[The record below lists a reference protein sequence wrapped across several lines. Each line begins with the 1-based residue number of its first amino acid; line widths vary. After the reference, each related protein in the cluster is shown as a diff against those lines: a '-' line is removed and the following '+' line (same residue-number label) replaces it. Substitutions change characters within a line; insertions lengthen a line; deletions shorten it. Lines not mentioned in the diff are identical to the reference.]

1 LLVFAFIDLISFG
14 QSKTKWES
22 EMSQANAGIKINGHV
37 APGFEGVREAFAAHF
52 ESGAEVGASFAI
64 YKDGDYL
71 VDLWA
76 GHADGAKTK
85 AWARDTLPNV
95 WSTTKAVTAL
105 CVALLVERGQV
116 SYDDKV
122 VKYWPEFGAHGKDQ
136 LTVGQVLSHQA
147 GLSTLRDPI
156 STEDLY
162 DSEGMAARMAA
173 AEPLW
178 EPGTRSGYHAITF
191 AYPAAEL
198 MRRITGKT
206 LGQFFREEIAEP
218 WKIDFYIG
226 LPESEEGRVAEM
238 IAAPNSTAMDPTN
251 MTDLQKLTFGNPT
264 PAETLPNERAWR
276 AAEIGSANGRGSASA
291 LAKLFG
297 SVAAGGTAD
306 GVSLFSAQ
314 SLEALTKEQ
323 IFNEDLVLG
332 LPGSWGAG
340 VLRNLGGLLYGPND
354 ASFGHSGW
362 GGSFAMSDPVA
373 GLGMAY
379 VMNQMGPD
387 LAADPRAMALL
398 AASYEAIG

>member
-1 LLVFAFIDLISFG
+1 
-14 QSKTKWES
+14 
-22 EMSQANAGIKINGHV
+22 MSQTNAKTQIGGQV
-37 APGFEGVREAFAAHF
+37 APGFEGVRDVFAAQF
-52 ESGAEVGASFAI
+52 DSGAEVGASFAI
-64 YKDGDYL
+64 YKDGKYL

-76 GHADGAKTK
+76 GHADKAKTK
-85 AWARDTLPNV
+85 AWTRDTLPNV

-105 CVALLVERGQV
+105 CFALLVERGQL

-122 VKYWPEFGAHGKDQ
+122 VKYWPEFGVHGKDQ

-147 GLSTLRDPI
+147 GLSTLREPI

-162 DSEGMAARMAA
+162 DSEALAARMAA

-198 MRRITGKT
+198 VRRISGKT

-226 LPESEEGRVAEM
+226 LPESEEPRVAEM
-238 IAAPNSTAMDPTN
+238 VAATNPTALDPAH
-251 MTDLQKLTFGNPT
+251 MTDLQKMTFSNPA
-264 PAETLPNERAWR
+264 PSETLPNERAWR
-276 AAEIGSANGRGSASA
+276 AAEIGSANGRGSAVA

-297 SVAAGGTAD
+297 SVAKDGTAE
-306 GVSLFSAQ
+306 GVKLFS
-314 SLEALTKEQ
+314 STTRDALSKEQ
-323 IFNEDLVLG
+323 ILNEDLVLG

-340 VLRNLGGLLYGPND
+340 VLRNLGGMLYGPND

-373 GLGMAY
+373 GLGIAY

-398 AASYEAIG
+398 AASYEALG

>member
-1 LLVFAFIDLISFG
+1 
-14 QSKTKWES
+14 
-22 EMSQANAGIKINGHV
+22 MSQTHAGIKINGHV
-37 APGFEGVREAFAAHF
+37 APGFEGVRDVFTAQF
-52 ESGAEVGASFAI
+52 ESGAEIGASFAVFR
-64 YKDGDYL
+64 DGDYL

-76 GHADGAKTK
+76 GHADKAKTK
-85 AWARDTLPNV
+85 AWMRDTLPNV

-105 CVALLVERGQV
+105 CFALLVERGQL

-136 LTVGQVLSHQA
+136 LTIGQVLSHQA

-162 DSEGMAARMAA
+162 DSEGLAARMAA
-173 AEPLW
+173 AKPLW

-198 MRRITGKT
+198 VRRITGKT

-226 LPESEEGRVAEM
+226 LPESEEPRVAEM
-238 IAAPNSTAMDPTN
+238 IAAANPTALDPAH
-251 MTDLQKLTFGNPT
+251 MTDLQKMTFSNPA
-264 PAETLPNERAWR
+264 PSETLPNERAWR
-276 AAEIGSANGRGSASA
+276 AAEIGSANGRGSAVA

-297 SVAAGGTAD
+297 SVATDGTAE
-306 GVSLFSAQ
+306 GVKLFS
-314 SLEALTKEQ
+314 SKTRDALCKEQ
-323 IFNEDLVLG
+323 ILNEDLILG

-340 VLRNLGGLLYGPND
+340 VLRNLGGMLYGPNEE
-354 ASFGHSGW
+354 SFGHSGW

-373 GLGMAY
+373 GLGIAY

-398 AASYEAIG
+398 AASYEALG

>member
-1 LLVFAFIDLISFG
+1 
-14 QSKTKWES
+14 
-22 EMSQANAGIKINGHV
+22 MSQSNTETKINGHV
-37 APGFEGVREAFAAHF
+37 APGFEGVRDVFAAQF
-52 ESGAEVGASFAI
+52 ESGKEVGASFAI

-76 GHADGAKTK
+76 GHADKAKTK
-85 AWARDTLPNV
+85 AWTRDTLPNV

-105 CVALLVERGQV
+105 CFALLVERGQL

-122 VKYWPEFGAHGKDQ
+122 VKYWPEFGVHGKDQ
-136 LTVGQVLSHQA
+136 LTIGQALSHQA
-147 GLSTLRDPI
+147 GLSTLREPI

-162 DSEGMAARMAA
+162 DSEGLAARMAA

-198 MRRITGKT
+198 VRRITGKT

-218 WKIDFYIG
+218 WKIDFHIG

-238 IAAPNSTAMDPTN
+238 LAAVNASALDPAN
-251 MTDLQKLTFGNPT
+251 MTDLQKLTFSNPA
-264 PAETLPNERAWR
+264 PSETLPNERAWR

-297 SVAAGGTAD
+297 NVATGGTAE
-306 GVSLFSAQ
+306 GVSLFSAK
-314 SLEALTKEQ
+314 SLDALTKEQ

-340 VLRNLGGLLYGPND
+340 VLRNLGGLLYGPNEP
-354 ASFGHSGW
+354 SYGHSGW

-373 GLGMAY
+373 GIGISY

-398 AASYEAIG
+398 AASYEALG

>member
-1 LLVFAFIDLISFG
+1 
-14 QSKTKWES
+14 
-22 EMSQANAGIKINGHV
+22 MSQTSAKIKIGGQV
-37 APGFEGVREAFAAHF
+37 APGFEGVRDVFAAQF

-71 VDLWA
+71 VNLWA
-76 GHADGAKTK
+76 GHADKAKTK
-85 AWARDTLPNV
+85 EWTRDTLPNV

-105 CVALLVERGQV
+105 CFALLVERGQL

-136 LTVGQVLSHQA
+136 LTIGQVLSHQA
-147 GLSTLRDPI
+147 GLSTLREPI
-156 STEDLY
+156 STDDLY
-162 DSEGMAARMAA
+162 ASEALAARMAA

-198 MRRITGKT
+198 VRRITGKT

-226 LPESEEGRVAEM
+226 LPESEEPRVAEM
-238 IAAPNSTAMDPTN
+238 VAAVNSTALDPAH
-251 MTDLQKLTFGNPT
+251 MTDLQKMTFSNPA
-264 PAETLPNERAWR
+264 PSETLPNDRAWR
-276 AAEIGSANGRGSASA
+276 AAEIGSANGRGSAVA

-297 SVAAGGTAD
+297 SVATDGTAE
-306 GVSLFSAQ
+306 GVALFS
-314 SLEALTKEQ
+314 SKTREALCKEQ
-323 IFNEDLVLG
+323 ILNEDLILG

-340 VLRNLGGLLYGPND
+340 VLRNLGGMLYGPNE

-362 GGSFAMSDPVA
+362 GGSFAMSDPDA
-373 GLGMAY
+373 GLGIAY

-398 AASYEAIG
+398 AASYEALG

>member
-1 LLVFAFIDLISFG
+1 
-14 QSKTKWES
+14 
-22 EMSQANAGIKINGHV
+22 MSQTNAETKIHGHV
-37 APGFEGVREAFAAHF
+37 APGFEGVRDVFAAQF
-52 ESGAEVGASFAI
+52 ERGEEVGASFAI

-76 GHADGAKTK
+76 GHADKAKTK
-85 AWARDTLPNV
+85 EWTRDTLPNV

-105 CVALLVERGQV
+105 CFALLVERGQL

-136 LTVGQVLSHQA
+136 LTIGQVLSHQA

-198 MRRITGKT
+198 VRRISGKT

-226 LPESEEGRVAEM
+226 LPESEEPRVAEM
-238 IAAPNSTAMDPTN
+238 VAAVNSTALDPAH
-251 MTDLQKLTFGNPT
+251 MTDLQKMTFSNPA
-264 PAETLPNERAWR
+264 PSETLPNERAWR
-276 AAEIGSANGRGSASA
+276 AAEIGSANGRGSAVA

-297 SVAAGGTAD
+297 SVAKDGTAE
-306 GVSLFSAQ
+306 GVNLFS
-314 SLEALTKEQ
+314 SKTRDALCKEQ
-323 IFNEDLVLG
+323 ILNEDLILG

-340 VLRNLGGLLYGPND
+340 VLRNLGGMLYGPND

-362 GGSFAMSDPVA
+362 GGSFAMSDPDA
-373 GLGMAY
+373 GLGIAY
-379 VMNQMGPD
+379 VMNQMGPN

-398 AASYEAIG
+398 AASYKALG

>member
-136 LTVGQVLSHQA
+136 LTV
-147 GLSTLRDPI
+147 
-156 STEDLY
+156 Y
-162 DSEGMAARMAA
+162 
-173 AEPLW
+173 
-178 EPGTRSGYHAITF
+178 
-191 AYPAAEL
+191 
-198 MRRITGKT
+198 
-206 LGQFFREEIAEP
+206 
-218 WKIDFYIG
+218 
-226 LPESEEGRVAEM
+226 
-238 IAAPNSTAMDPTN
+238 
-251 MTDLQKLTFGNPT
+251 
-264 PAETLPNERAWR
+264 
-276 AAEIGSANGRGSASA
+276 
-291 LAKLFG
+291 LA
-297 SVAAGGTAD
+297 
-306 GVSLFSAQ
+306 
-314 SLEALTKEQ
+314 
-323 IFNEDLVLG
+323 
-332 LPGSWGAG
+332 
-340 VLRNLGGLLYGPND
+340 
-354 ASFGHSGW
+354 
-362 GGSFAMSDPVA
+362 
-373 GLGMAY
+373 
-379 VMNQMGPD
+379 
-387 LAADPRAMALL
+387 
-398 AASYEAIG
+398 